1 MDVVKQY
8 SAAYI
13 NSEGAVVPM
22 TLFAFDHDLAK
33 VQERVRHLNASQN
46 SGKDWV
52 VAEREIPEWVVVPE
66 SNDNSE
72 ASAAIDS

>member
-1 MDVVKQY
+1 MKQY

-13 NSEGAVVPM
+13 NTEGAVVPM

-52 VAEREIPEWVVVPE
+52 VAEREIPEWVLVPE
-66 SNDNSE
+66 ITEISD
-72 ASAAIDS
+72 ASTVVDE